1 MKFISANAITVL
13 SGLESIHQ
21 VMTGD
26 QMVDSI
32 VIWLNLCSV
41 QTVIMVMYHLSRY
54 WISALCVDCCG
65 SSLNA
70 MIIGY
75 YCLVLS

>member
-1 MKFISANAITVL
+1 MKFISANARTVL
-13 SGLESIHQ
+13 SGLESINQ

-54 WISALCVDCCG
+54 WISTLCVDCCG

-75 YCLVLS
+75 YCLVFS